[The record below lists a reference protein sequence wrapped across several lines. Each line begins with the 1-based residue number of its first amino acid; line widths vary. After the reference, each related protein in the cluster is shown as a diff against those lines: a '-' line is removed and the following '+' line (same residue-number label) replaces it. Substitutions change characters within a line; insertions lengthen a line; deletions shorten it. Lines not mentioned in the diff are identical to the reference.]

1 MILGPSHCV
10 ARCHSCHLP
19 PLGCRW
25 DLNQCIICNSGSK
38 INMLATFS
46 FSISSWTLLMWRLC
60 WMFLSSCIRVCNK
73 PSFFVCWQNYFSCFC
88 DVLFECIKRNKPSQP
103 KALPS
108 FLVEPWCQQR
118 HLLEPMY
125 KSRSYDSHAEGHLS
139 NLRYIYHL
147 RYRLLWLGD
156 CRQAHALNIAKW
168 LHQLGAQCTHFTISN
183 VYKVIYEKI
192 FT

>member
-1 MILGPSHCV
+1 MCWPPFPSQSVPGHYWCEGC
-10 ARCHSCHLP
+10 AGCSSP
-19 PLGCRW
+19 PAC
-25 DLNQCIICNSGSK
+25 
-38 INMLATFS
+38 
-46 FSISSWTLLMWRLC
+46 LC
-60 WMFLSSCIRVCNK
+60 ETV
-73 PSFFVCWQNYFSCFC
+73 SFFVDKICFPAT
-88 DVLFECIKRNKPSQP
+88 VLFECIKRNKPSQP

-168 LHQLGAQCTHFTISN
+168 LHQLGTQCTHFTISN